1 LDKVAVGLDSW
12 VIKMGLNNI
21 QKLNRKV
28 LDRPMF
34 AKMRNGELKKILYAQ
49 SGRLVDSLNVE
60 ETKEDGPYRPRQEN
74 IDWWASAFDK
84 LKYLSPNYY
93 IGEGIKRNL
102 EARKKIEALDP
113 DRKIGLFENLPF
125 YSGITDVNWR
135 PEVVRPGEEEPSM
148 EDIEKRRSAPG
159 DEQKKRDQEDK
170 QQGPEKEV
178 VEVED
183 LKEQVKSGSLDD
195 TIREKIEIF
204 EEYLGK
210 DTDKK
215 KQAAKYEAMV
225 QFGLNLATSRGGNLI
240 DKIATSA
247 KDPLSNFAKVGKEIL
262 NRAEKIKEAGIEAGI
277 KSFEAAADREV
288 QREGQEVDLQIQQ
301 LKNDASK
308 KSRSEFVADAVA
320 NILADENARLSFTSP
335 AYDAD
340 GKRLPAYEN
349 ITDAQIISEQINEVW
364 QSANPTRIPAGE
376 AGQAV
381 FDSLPSGTYYLDE
394 ETNIVSKKK

>member
-1 LDKVAVGLDSW
+1 MVSQDSW

-21 QKLNRKV
+21 QKSKQKV
-28 LDRPMF
+28 LNRPMF
-34 AKMRNGELKKILYAQ
+34 AKMKNGELKKILYAQ
-49 SGRLVDSLNVE
+49 
-60 ETKEDGPYRPRQEN
+60 DGTEVYRPREDVKKGWSKFFDFLNPIGGEYN
-74 IDWWASAFDK
+74 ILGINEDGK
-84 LKYLSPNYY
+84 LYSQAMEDLT
-93 IGEGIKRNL
+93 GADL
-102 EARKKIEALDP
+102 ATKKIQALDP
-113 DRKIGLFENLPF
+113 DRKIGLFEYLPF
-125 YSGITDVNWR
+125 YSGLGDLNFK

-225 QFGLNLATSRGGNLI
+225 QFGLNLASARGGNLI

-340 GKRLPAYEN
+340 GKRLPAYAN
-349 ITDAQIISEQINEVW
+349 ITDAQIVSEQINEVW

-381 FDSLPSGTYYLDE
+381 FDSLPSGAYYLDE

>member
-1 LDKVAVGLDSW
+1 MSLK
-12 VIKMGLNNI
+12 NI
-21 QKLNRKV
+21 QRSKQKV
-28 LDRPMF
+28 LNRPMF
-34 AKMRNGELKKILYAQ
+34 ARMKTGGLKEILYAQ
-49 SGRLVDSLNVE
+49 SGRFVE
-60 ETKEDGPYRPRQEN
+60 ETEDGGPYRPRQEN
-74 IDWWASAFDK
+74 LNWWGSAFDK
-84 LKYLSPNYY
+84 LKYLTPKYY
-93 IGEGIKRNL
+93 LGEGIKRNL

-113 DRKIGLFENLPF
+113 DRKIGLFENLPI

-135 PEVVRPGEEEPSM
+135 PEVVKPGEEEPSM
-148 EDIEKRRSAPG
+148 EDIEKIKTAPG
-159 DEQKKRDQEDK
+159 DEQKKRDKEDE
-170 QQGPEKEV
+170 QQGSEKKEKEV
-178 VEVED
+178 VEVAD
-183 LKEQVKSGSLDD
+183 LKEQVKSGDLDD
-195 TIREKIEIF
+195 QIREKIEVF
-204 EEYLGK
+204 EKYLGK

-225 QFGLNLATSRGGNLI
+225 QFGLNLATTRGGNLI

-262 NRAEKIKEAGIEAGI
+262 NRAEKIKEAGIESGI
-277 KSFEAAADREV
+277 QAFEKTQDREFEERIEKEKSAADIKI
-288 QREGQEVDLQIQQ
+288 QE

-349 ITDAQIISEQINEVW
+349 ITDAQIVSEQINEVW

-381 FDSLPSGTYYLDE
+381 FDSLPSGAYYLDE